1 MVSVTVSLVAFLAL
15 MAWRFVFAGLQRRP
29 LLREMAAPQ
38 QGENNLLDRVGVAVV
53 AGDRFEN
60 GSQGVDPFERED
72 RAKAYLRRIVALTRA
87 TQMGNNYV
95 LDVGTTRFHVGDRYV
110 RRLRDVSDPKCEY
123 EETCFCLPYN
133 RMPKAEQIATVLL
146 ELTNNPE
153 LFERWAAQIGAVKA
167 DGQVFACA
175 QVIGS
180 R

>member
-1 MVSVTVSLVAFLAL
+1 MSWTSGQPDS
-15 MAWRFVFAGLQRRP
+15 MW
-29 LLREMAAPQ
+29 
-38 QGENNLLDRVGVAVV
+38 
-53 AGDRFEN
+53 
-60 GSQGVDPFERED
+60 
-72 RAKAYLRRIVALTRA
+72 
-87 TQMGNNYV
+87 
-95 LDVGTTRFHVGDRYV
+95 DRYV

-180 R
+180 RWKCKPNAQRPSAQEST

>member
-15 MAWRFVFAGLQRRP
+15 VAWRFAFASLLCRP
-29 LLREMAAPQ
+29 LGREMAAPQ
-38 QGENNLLDRVGVAVV
+38 QRDNNLLDRVGVAVI
-53 AGDRFEN
+53 AGDHFEN

-72 RAKAYLRRIVALTRA
+72 RAEAYLRHVVALTGA
-87 TQMGNNYV
+87 TQMGDNYV
-95 LDVGTTRFHVGDRYV
+95 LDVGTTRFQVGDRYV

-123 EETCFCLPYN
+123 EETCFYLPCN
-133 RMPKAEQIATVLL
+133 RMPKAEQIATALL

-175 QVIGS
+175 QVIGW